1 MLGSLTSRVLF
12 ALSLIATTFAS
23 DQTIN
28 VPLTDPSIVLG
39 GNTYYNGS
47 LCGGSISLPDV
58 RDSLAYSFN
67 GSEIQLDFVAVP
79 GEYFGN
85 FTVSWPEDAVT
96 SSDYPMWWSK
106 QDTLNCSIRGSTIFS
121 TSLSYQLNPDHHTVN
136 LTNAGG
142 GGIFVVGISYLKL
155 PDSPASNPEIP
166 GSEHRAVLS
175 FLGCLAGYL
184 RHRYLRRQKAKK
196 AAAGSVEKDGPDS
209 DASTIDQKQAAAK
222 PRSRVSRW
230 LESLMWASS

>member
-23 DQTIN
+23 DQMVN

-39 GNTYYNGS
+39 GNTYYNAS

-79 GEYFGN
+79 GENFGN

-96 SSDYPMWWSK
+96 SSDYPMVWSK
-106 QDTLNCSIRGSTIFS
+106 QDTLNCSIRDSTIFS
-121 TSLSYQLNPDHHTVN
+121 TSLNYQLNQDLHTLN

-142 GGIFVVGISYLKL
+142 GGIFVVGISYLPGPL
-155 PDSPASNPEIP
+155 ASSPEIP

-196 AAAGSVEKDGPDS
+196 AAAGSVEKDGPES